1 MIEDIIPHKLGY
13 KNSRLHSSGQI
24 ISFVRVNVSQC
35 GPARVFSL
43 RGMPL
48 VVCELVLTGE
58 VGVIIPIYAVASSR
72 KSHKLHVRDKY
83 ML

>member
-1 MIEDIIPHKLGY
+1 MTEDIIPHRLEY
-13 KNSRLHSSGQI
+13 KNSRLHSSDRI
-24 ISFVRVNVSQC
+24 RSSVRVNLSQC
-35 GPARVFSL
+35 GPVRVFSL
-43 RGMPL
+43 RRMPL

-83 ML
+83 VL